1 MRMDWLP
8 SAKYQNYAPI
18 QFARFGNIRY
28 FCKIALK
35 LGCCYEKT
43 DTCVGYNHY
52 DALTV
57 TAQGVDGI
65 KRNSSYL
72 YGEGGGVTLQA
83 AKEAALADLIQ
94 KISVTVHSDFTS
106 KERELNQDGNVTS
119 DAEYQSIIRSYST
132 ATLTNVKTIVL
143 KPEPDASV
151 FLYIAKSE
159 IDRIFESRVAKAKE
173 FVGNADEALK
183 NGQIDDALRYYY
195 WSYCLVKSLR
205 YPNEAKIF
213 VDGQERSLLAWLPTR
228 IDDVMGKVKVQS
240 RRTADNTYEIT
251 ATYDG
256 RPVRSMDYTY
266 FDGVDNS
273 PVYSI
278 LDGKGLVELRPGM
291 AMDAVQLKLEYE
303 FRGLSRN
310 DSEVEAVVG
319 AMKPAVYRRAYHR
332 VALDG
337 AAAPAESTSTDVN
350 GSMQSPL
357 ALTDMGTL
365 GTAVMK
371 PVMQALRSGSIE
383 QCRKKFTAEGWEEF
397 SKLMGYGKVTL
408 MDDIHL
414 DYFADGDCVVCRG
427 LPVSCRFNRGRVF
440 NEKLSFYI
448 DSNSKQITHVAMGLG
463 REAMNDVVLGHLD
476 WSEKS
481 RTRIVGFLEDYRTS
495 YATKN
500 LEYLDKVFDDN
511 AVIVL
516 GKRLQVAPQLNK
528 EGYMNNHR
536 VQFTQLT
543 KREFLRNL
551 RRQFQSKDYIN
562 LHFSQNRIYQLQKG
576 VERYGIEIK
585 QDYYSSNYGD
595 TGYLTMIF
603 DLTNP
608 DQPVIHVRTWQ
619 EQPDPNFGVVSPAD
633 F

>member
-1 MRMDWLP
+1 MKRL
-8 SAKYQNYAPI
+8 I
-18 QFARFGNIRY
+18 L
-28 FCKIALK
+28 AL
-35 LGCCYEKT
+35 GIIIT
-43 DTCVGYNHY
+43 M
-52 DALTV
+52 ALTV

-337 AAAPAESTSTDVN
+337 AASPAESTSTDVN

-383 QCRKKFTAEGWEEF
+383 QCRQKFTAEGWEEF

-481 RTRIVGFLEDYRTS
+481 RMRIVGFLEDYRTA

-595 TGYLTMIF
+595 TGYLTLIF

>member
-1 MRMDWLP
+1 MKRLILAWGIIITM
-8 SAKYQNYAPI
+8 
-18 QFARFGNIRY
+18 
-28 FCKIALK
+28 
-35 LGCCYEKT
+35 
-43 DTCVGYNHY
+43 
-52 DALTV
+52 ALTV

-337 AAAPAESTSTDVN
+337 AASPVESTSTDVN

-383 QCRKKFTAEGWEEF
+383 QCRQKFTADGWEEF

-481 RTRIVGFLEDYRTS
+481 RTRIVGFLEDYRTA

-595 TGYLTMIF
+595 TGYLTLIF

>member
-1 MRMDWLP
+1 MKRLTL
-8 SAKYQNYAPI
+8 
-18 QFARFGNIRY
+18 
-28 FCKIALK
+28 AL
-35 LGCCYEKT
+35 GIIIT
-43 DTCVGYNHY
+43 M
-52 DALTV
+52 ALTV

-65 KRNSSYL
+65 KRNSGYL

-337 AAAPAESTSTDVN
+337 AASPAESTSTDVN

-357 ALTDMGTL
+357 ALTNMGTL

-481 RTRIVGFLEDYRTS
+481 RTRIVGFLEDYRTA

>member
-1 MRMDWLP
+1 MKRLTL
-8 SAKYQNYAPI
+8 
-18 QFARFGNIRY
+18 
-28 FCKIALK
+28 AL
-35 LGCCYEKT
+35 GIIIT
-43 DTCVGYNHY
+43 M
-52 DALTV
+52 ALTV

-119 DAEYQSIIRSYST
+119 GAEYQSIIRSYST

-332 VALDG
+332 VALDS
-337 AAAPAESTSTDVN
+337 AASPAESTSTDVN

-357 ALTDMGTL
+357 ALTNMGTL

-481 RTRIVGFLEDYRTS
+481 RTRIVGFLEDYRTA

-595 TGYLTMIF
+595 TGYLTLIF

>member
-1 MRMDWLP
+1 MKRLTL
-8 SAKYQNYAPI
+8 
-18 QFARFGNIRY
+18 
-28 FCKIALK
+28 AL
-35 LGCCYEKT
+35 GIIIT
-43 DTCVGYNHY
+43 M
-52 DALTV
+52 ALIV

-337 AAAPAESTSTDVN
+337 AASPAESTSTDVN

-383 QCRKKFTAEGWEEF
+383 QCRKKFTAEGWKEF

-481 RTRIVGFLEDYRTS
+481 RTRIVGFLEDYRTA

-595 TGYLTMIF
+595 TGYLTLIF

>member
-1 MRMDWLP
+1 MKRLTL
-8 SAKYQNYAPI
+8 
-18 QFARFGNIRY
+18 
-28 FCKIALK
+28 AL
-35 LGCCYEKT
+35 GIIIT
-43 DTCVGYNHY
+43 M
-52 DALTV
+52 ALTV

-119 DAEYQSIIRSYST
+119 DAEFQSIIRSYST

-337 AAAPAESTSTDVN
+337 AASPAESTSTDVN

-481 RTRIVGFLEDYRTS
+481 RTRIVGFLEDYRTA

-562 LHFSQNRIYQLQKG
+562 LHFSQNRISQLQKG

-595 TGYLTMIF
+595 TGYLTLIF

>member
-1 MRMDWLP
+1 MKRLTL
-8 SAKYQNYAPI
+8 
-18 QFARFGNIRY
+18 
-28 FCKIALK
+28 AL
-35 LGCCYEKT
+35 CIIIT
-43 DTCVGYNHY
+43 M
-52 DALTV
+52 ALTV

-337 AAAPAESTSTDVN
+337 AASPAESTSTDVN

-383 QCRKKFTAEGWEEF
+383 QSRKKFTAEGWEEF

-481 RTRIVGFLEDYRTS
+481 RTRIVGFLEDYRTA

-595 TGYLTMIF
+595 TGYLTLIF

>member
-1 MRMDWLP
+1 MKRLILAWGIIITM
-8 SAKYQNYAPI
+8 
-18 QFARFGNIRY
+18 
-28 FCKIALK
+28 
-35 LGCCYEKT
+35 
-43 DTCVGYNHY
+43 
-52 DALTV
+52 ALTV

-65 KRNSSYL
+65 KRNSNYL

-337 AAAPAESTSTDVN
+337 AASPAESTSTDVN

-383 QCRKKFTAEGWEEF
+383 QCRQKFTAEGWEEF

-481 RTRIVGFLEDYRTS
+481 RTRIVGFLEDYRTA

-595 TGYLTMIF
+595 TGYLTLIF

>member
-1 MRMDWLP
+1 M
-8 SAKYQNYAPI
+8 
-18 QFARFGNIRY
+18 
-28 FCKIALK
+28 
-35 LGCCYEKT
+35 
-43 DTCVGYNHY
+43 
-52 DALTV
+52 ALTV

-337 AAAPAESTSTDVN
+337 AASPAESTSTDVN
-350 GSMQSPL
+350 GSMRSPL

-481 RTRIVGFLEDYRTS
+481 RTRIVGFLEDYRTA

-595 TGYLTMIF
+595 TGYLTLIF

>member
-1 MRMDWLP
+1 MKRLTL
-8 SAKYQNYAPI
+8 
-18 QFARFGNIRY
+18 
-28 FCKIALK
+28 AL
-35 LGCCYEKT
+35 GIIIT
-43 DTCVGYNHY
+43 M
-52 DALTV
+52 ALTV

-337 AAAPAESTSTDVN
+337 AASPAESTSTDVN

-357 ALTDMGTL
+357 ALPDMGTL

-481 RTRIVGFLEDYRTS
+481 RTRIVGFLEDYRTA

-595 TGYLTMIF
+595 TGYLTLIF
-603 DLTNP
+603 DLTNS

>member
-1 MRMDWLP
+1 MKRLTL
-8 SAKYQNYAPI
+8 
-18 QFARFGNIRY
+18 
-28 FCKIALK
+28 AL
-35 LGCCYEKT
+35 GIIIT
-43 DTCVGYNHY
+43 M
-52 DALTV
+52 ALTV

-310 DSEVEAVVG
+310 DSEVEAVVE

-337 AAAPAESTSTDVN
+337 VASPEESTSTDVN

-448 DSNSKQITHVAMGLG
+448 DSNTKQITHVAMGLG

-481 RTRIVGFLEDYRTS
+481 RTRIVGFLEDYRTA

-595 TGYLTMIF
+595 TGYLTLIF

>member
-1 MRMDWLP
+1 MKRLILAWGIIITM
-8 SAKYQNYAPI
+8 
-18 QFARFGNIRY
+18 
-28 FCKIALK
+28 
-35 LGCCYEKT
+35 E
-43 DTCVGYNHY
+43 
-52 DALTV
+52 LTV

-65 KRNSSYL
+65 KRNGSYL

-337 AAAPAESTSTDVN
+337 AASPAESTSTDVN

-383 QCRKKFTAEGWEEF
+383 QCRQKFTADGWEEF

-481 RTRIVGFLEDYRTS
+481 RTRIVGFLEDYRTA

-595 TGYLTMIF
+595 TGYLTLIF

>member
-1 MRMDWLP
+1 MKRLTL
-8 SAKYQNYAPI
+8 
-18 QFARFGNIRY
+18 
-28 FCKIALK
+28 AL
-35 LGCCYEKT
+35 GIIIT
-43 DTCVGYNHY
+43 M
-52 DALTV
+52 ALTV

-213 VDGQERSLLAWLPTR
+213 VDGQERSLLVWLPTR

-240 RRTADNTYEIT
+240 RRMADNTYEIT

-337 AAAPAESTSTDVN
+337 AASPAESTSTDVN

-357 ALTDMGTL
+357 ALSDMGTL

-481 RTRIVGFLEDYRTS
+481 RTRIVGFLEDYRTA

-595 TGYLTMIF
+595 TGYLTLIF

>member
-1 MRMDWLP
+1 MKRLTL
-8 SAKYQNYAPI
+8 
-18 QFARFGNIRY
+18 
-28 FCKIALK
+28 AL
-35 LGCCYEKT
+35 GIIIT
-43 DTCVGYNHY
+43 M
-52 DALTV
+52 ALTV
-57 TAQGVDGI
+57 MAQGVDGI

-213 VDGQERSLLAWLPTR
+213 VDGQERSLLVWLPTR

-240 RRTADNTYEIT
+240 RRMADNTYEIT

-337 AAAPAESTSTDVN
+337 VASPEESTSTDVN

-371 PVMQALRSGSIE
+371 PVMQALWSGSIE

-448 DSNSKQITHVAMGLG
+448 DSNTKQITHVAMGLG

-481 RTRIVGFLEDYRTS
+481 RTRIVGFLEDYRTA

-595 TGYLTMIF
+595 TGYLTLIF

>member
-1 MRMDWLP
+1 MKRLTL
-8 SAKYQNYAPI
+8 
-18 QFARFGNIRY
+18 
-28 FCKIALK
+28 AL
-35 LGCCYEKT
+35 CIIIT
-43 DTCVGYNHY
+43 M
-52 DALTV
+52 ALTV

-213 VDGQERSLLAWLPTR
+213 VDGQERSLLAWLPMR

-481 RTRIVGFLEDYRTS
+481 RTRIVGFLEDYRTA

-595 TGYLTMIF
+595 TGYLTLIF

>member
-1 MRMDWLP
+1 MKRLTL
-8 SAKYQNYAPI
+8 
-18 QFARFGNIRY
+18 
-28 FCKIALK
+28 AL
-35 LGCCYEKT
+35 GIIIT
-43 DTCVGYNHY
+43 M
-52 DALTV
+52 ALTV

-132 ATLTNVKTIVL
+132 ATLTNLKTIVL

-337 AAAPAESTSTDVN
+337 AASPAESTSTDVN

-371 PVMQALRSGSIE
+371 PVMQALRSGPIE

-481 RTRIVGFLEDYRTS
+481 RTRIVGFLEDYRTA

-595 TGYLTMIF
+595 TGYLTLIF

>member
-1 MRMDWLP
+1 MKRLTL
-8 SAKYQNYAPI
+8 
-18 QFARFGNIRY
+18 
-28 FCKIALK
+28 AL
-35 LGCCYEKT
+35 GIIIT
-43 DTCVGYNHY
+43 M
-52 DALTV
+52 ALTV

-337 AAAPAESTSTDVN
+337 TASPAESTSTDVN

-427 LPVSCRFNRGRVF
+427 LPVNCRFNRGRVF

-481 RTRIVGFLEDYRTS
+481 RTRIVGFLEDYRTA

-576 VERYGIEIK
+576 EERYGIEIK

-595 TGYLTMIF
+595 TGYLTLIF

>member
-1 MRMDWLP
+1 MKRLTL
-8 SAKYQNYAPI
+8 
-18 QFARFGNIRY
+18 
-28 FCKIALK
+28 AL
-35 LGCCYEKT
+35 CIIIT
-43 DTCVGYNHY
+43 M
-52 DALTV
+52 ALTV
-57 TAQGVDGI
+57 MAQGVDGI

-337 AAAPAESTSTDVN
+337 AASPAESTSTDVN

-357 ALTDMGTL
+357 ALTNMGTL

-481 RTRIVGFLEDYRTS
+481 RTRIVGFLEDYRTA

-595 TGYLTMIF
+595 TGYLTLIF

>member
-1 MRMDWLP
+1 MKRLTL
-8 SAKYQNYAPI
+8 
-18 QFARFGNIRY
+18 
-28 FCKIALK
+28 AL
-35 LGCCYEKT
+35 GIIIT
-43 DTCVGYNHY
+43 M
-52 DALTV
+52 ALTV
-57 TAQGVDGI
+57 MAQGVDGI

-228 IDDVMGKVKVQS
+228 IDDVMGNVKVQS

-251 ATYDG
+251 VTYDG

-337 AAAPAESTSTDVN
+337 AASPAESTSTDVN

-481 RTRIVGFLEDYRTS
+481 RTRIVGFLEDYRTA

-595 TGYLTMIF
+595 TGYLTLIF

>member
-1 MRMDWLP
+1 M
-8 SAKYQNYAPI
+8 
-18 QFARFGNIRY
+18 
-28 FCKIALK
+28 
-35 LGCCYEKT
+35 
-43 DTCVGYNHY
+43 
-52 DALTV
+52 
-57 TAQGVDGI
+57 
-65 KRNSSYL
+65 
-72 YGEGGGVTLQA
+72 
-83 AKEAALADLIQ
+83 IQ

-240 RRTADNTYEIT
+240 RRMADNTYEIT

-332 VALDG
+332 VALDS
-337 AAAPAESTSTDVN
+337 AASPAESTSTDVN

-357 ALTDMGTL
+357 ALTNMGTL

-481 RTRIVGFLEDYRTS
+481 RTRIVGFLEDYRTA

-595 TGYLTMIF
+595 TGYLTLIF
-603 DLTNP
+603 DLTNS

>member
-1 MRMDWLP
+1 MKRL
-8 SAKYQNYAPI
+8 I
-18 QFARFGNIRY
+18 L
-28 FCKIALK
+28 AL
-35 LGCCYEKT
+35 GIIIT
-43 DTCVGYNHY
+43 M
-52 DALTV
+52 ALTV

-240 RRTADNTYEIT
+240 RRMADNTYEIT

-332 VALDG
+332 VALDS
-337 AAAPAESTSTDVN
+337 AASPAESTSTDVN

-357 ALTDMGTL
+357 ALTNMGTL

-481 RTRIVGFLEDYRTS
+481 RTRIVGFLEDYRTA

-595 TGYLTMIF
+595 TGYLTLIF
-603 DLTNP
+603 DLTNS

>member
-1 MRMDWLP
+1 MKRLTL
-8 SAKYQNYAPI
+8 
-18 QFARFGNIRY
+18 
-28 FCKIALK
+28 AL
-35 LGCCYEKT
+35 GIIIT
-43 DTCVGYNHY
+43 M
-52 DALTV
+52 ALTV
-57 TAQGVDGI
+57 MAQGVDGI

-72 YGEGGGVTLQA
+72 YGEGGGATLQA

-337 AAAPAESTSTDVN
+337 AASPAESTSTDVN

-371 PVMQALRSGSIE
+371 PVMQVLRSGSIE

-397 SKLMGYGKVTL
+397 SKLMGYGKMTL

-481 RTRIVGFLEDYRTS
+481 RTRIVGFLEDYRTA

-595 TGYLTMIF
+595 TGYLTLIF

>member
-1 MRMDWLP
+1 MKRLTL
-8 SAKYQNYAPI
+8 
-18 QFARFGNIRY
+18 
-28 FCKIALK
+28 AL
-35 LGCCYEKT
+35 GIIIT
-43 DTCVGYNHY
+43 M
-52 DALTV
+52 ALTV

-337 AAAPAESTSTDVN
+337 AASPEESSSTDVN

-481 RTRIVGFLEDYRTS
+481 RTRIVGFLEDYRTA

-585 QDYYSSNYGD
+585 QDYYSSDYGD
-595 TGYLTMIF
+595 TGYLTLIF

>member
-1 MRMDWLP
+1 MKRL
-8 SAKYQNYAPI
+8 I
-18 QFARFGNIRY
+18 L
-28 FCKIALK
+28 AL
-35 LGCCYEKT
+35 CIIIT
-43 DTCVGYNHY
+43 M
-52 DALTV
+52 ALTV

-291 AMDAVQLKLEYE
+291 SMDAVQLKLEYE

-337 AAAPAESTSTDVN
+337 AASPAESTSTDVN

-481 RTRIVGFLEDYRTS
+481 RTRIVGFLEDYRTA

-595 TGYLTMIF
+595 TGYLTLIF

>member
-1 MRMDWLP
+1 MKRLTL
-8 SAKYQNYAPI
+8 
-18 QFARFGNIRY
+18 
-28 FCKIALK
+28 AL
-35 LGCCYEKT
+35 GIIIT
-43 DTCVGYNHY
+43 M
-52 DALTV
+52 ALTV

-213 VDGQERSLLAWLPTR
+213 VDGQERSLLVWLPTR

-332 VALDG
+332 VALDDG
-337 AAAPAESTSTDVN
+337 ASPAESTSTDVN

-383 QCRKKFTAEGWEEF
+383 QCRQKFTAEGWEEF

-481 RTRIVGFLEDYRTS
+481 RTRIVGFLEDYRTA

>member
-1 MRMDWLP
+1 MKRL
-8 SAKYQNYAPI
+8 I
-18 QFARFGNIRY
+18 L
-28 FCKIALK
+28 AL
-35 LGCCYEKT
+35 CIIIT
-43 DTCVGYNHY
+43 M
-52 DALTV
+52 ALTV

-337 AAAPAESTSTDVN
+337 AASPAESTSTDVN

-357 ALTDMGTL
+357 ALTNMGTL

-448 DSNSKQITHVAMGLG
+448 DSNTKQITHVAMGLG

-481 RTRIVGFLEDYRTS
+481 RTRIVGFLEDYRTA

-595 TGYLTMIF
+595 TGYLTLIF

>member
-1 MRMDWLP
+1 MKRL
-8 SAKYQNYAPI
+8 I
-18 QFARFGNIRY
+18 L
-28 FCKIALK
+28 AL
-35 LGCCYEKT
+35 GIIIT
-43 DTCVGYNHY
+43 M
-52 DALTV
+52 ALTV

-337 AAAPAESTSTDVN
+337 VASPEESTSTDVN

-371 PVMQALRSGSIE
+371 PVMQALRSGFIE

-481 RTRIVGFLEDYRTS
+481 RTRIVGFLEDYRTA

-595 TGYLTMIF
+595 TGYLTLIF

>member
-1 MRMDWLP
+1 MKRLTL
-8 SAKYQNYAPI
+8 
-18 QFARFGNIRY
+18 
-28 FCKIALK
+28 AL
-35 LGCCYEKT
+35 GIIIT
-43 DTCVGYNHY
+43 M
-52 DALTV
+52 ALTV

-143 KPEPDASV
+143 KPKPDASV

-337 AAAPAESTSTDVN
+337 AASPAESTSTDVN

-481 RTRIVGFLEDYRTS
+481 RTRIVGFLEDYRTA

-543 KREFLRNL
+543 KREFLCNL

-562 LHFSQNRIYQLQKG
+562 LHFSQSRIYQLQKG

-595 TGYLTMIF
+595 TGYLTLIF

>member
-1 MRMDWLP
+1 MKRLTL
-8 SAKYQNYAPI
+8 
-18 QFARFGNIRY
+18 
-28 FCKIALK
+28 AL
-35 LGCCYEKT
+35 CIIIT
-43 DTCVGYNHY
+43 M
-52 DALTV
+52 ALTV

-337 AAAPAESTSTDVN
+337 AASPAESTSTDVN

-448 DSNSKQITHVAMGLG
+448 DSNTKQITHVAMGLG

-481 RTRIVGFLEDYRTS
+481 RTRIVGFLEDYRTA

-595 TGYLTMIF
+595 TGYLTLIF

>member
-1 MRMDWLP
+1 MKRLTL
-8 SAKYQNYAPI
+8 
-18 QFARFGNIRY
+18 
-28 FCKIALK
+28 AL
-35 LGCCYEKT
+35 GIIIT
-43 DTCVGYNHY
+43 M
-52 DALTV
+52 ALTV

-106 KERELNQDGNVTS
+106 KEHELNQDGNVTS

-337 AAAPAESTSTDVN
+337 AASPAESTSTDVN

-371 PVMQALRSGSIE
+371 PVIQALRSGSIE

-481 RTRIVGFLEDYRTS
+481 RTRIVGFLEDYRTA

-595 TGYLTMIF
+595 TGYLTLIF

>member
-1 MRMDWLP
+1 MKRL
-8 SAKYQNYAPI
+8 I
-18 QFARFGNIRY
+18 L
-28 FCKIALK
+28 AL
-35 LGCCYEKT
+35 GIIIT
-43 DTCVGYNHY
+43 M
-52 DALTV
+52 ALTV

-273 PVYSI
+273 PVYSPVYSI

-337 AAAPAESTSTDVN
+337 AASPAESTSTDVN

-481 RTRIVGFLEDYRTS
+481 RTRIVGFLEDYRTA

-595 TGYLTMIF
+595 TGYLTLIF

>member
-1 MRMDWLP
+1 MKRLILAWGIIITM
-8 SAKYQNYAPI
+8 
-18 QFARFGNIRY
+18 
-28 FCKIALK
+28 
-35 LGCCYEKT
+35 
-43 DTCVGYNHY
+43 
-52 DALTV
+52 ALTV

-65 KRNSSYL
+65 KRNSNYL

-337 AAAPAESTSTDVN
+337 AASPAESTSTDVN

-383 QCRKKFTAEGWEEF
+383 QCRQKFTADGWEEF

-481 RTRIVGFLEDYRTS
+481 RTRIVGFLEDYRTA

-595 TGYLTMIF
+595 TGYLTLIF

>member
-1 MRMDWLP
+1 MKRLTL
-8 SAKYQNYAPI
+8 
-18 QFARFGNIRY
+18 
-28 FCKIALK
+28 AL
-35 LGCCYEKT
+35 GIIIT
-43 DTCVGYNHY
+43 M
-52 DALTV
+52 ALTV
-57 TAQGVDGI
+57 MAQGVDGI

-173 FVGNADEALK
+173 FGGNADEALK

-337 AAAPAESTSTDVN
+337 AASPAESTSTDVN

-481 RTRIVGFLEDYRTS
+481 RTRIVGFLEDYRTA

-595 TGYLTMIF
+595 TGYLTLIF

>member
-1 MRMDWLP
+1 MKRL
-8 SAKYQNYAPI
+8 I
-18 QFARFGNIRY
+18 FA
-28 FCKIALK
+28 
-35 LGCCYEKT
+35 LGIIIT
-43 DTCVGYNHY
+43 M
-52 DALTV
+52 ALTV
-57 TAQGVDGI
+57 AAQGVDGI

-337 AAAPAESTSTDVN
+337 AASPAESTSTDVN

-481 RTRIVGFLEDYRTS
+481 RTRIVGFLEDYRTA

-576 VERYGIEIK
+576 EERYGIEIK

-595 TGYLTMIF
+595 TGYLTLIF

>member
-1 MRMDWLP
+1 MKRLILAWGIIITM
-8 SAKYQNYAPI
+8 
-18 QFARFGNIRY
+18 
-28 FCKIALK
+28 
-35 LGCCYEKT
+35 
-43 DTCVGYNHY
+43 
-52 DALTV
+52 ALTV

-337 AAAPAESTSTDVN
+337 AASPAESTSPDVN

-383 QCRKKFTAEGWEEF
+383 QCRQKFTAEGWEEF

-481 RTRIVGFLEDYRTS
+481 RTRIVGFLEDYRTA

-595 TGYLTMIF
+595 TGYLTLIF

>member
-1 MRMDWLP
+1 MKRLTL
-8 SAKYQNYAPI
+8 
-18 QFARFGNIRY
+18 
-28 FCKIALK
+28 AL
-35 LGCCYEKT
+35 GIIIT
-43 DTCVGYNHY
+43 M
-52 DALTV
+52 ALTV
-57 TAQGVDGI
+57 MAQGVDGI

-72 YGEGGGVTLQA
+72 YGEGGGATLQA

-337 AAAPAESTSTDVN
+337 AASPAESTSTDVN

-427 LPVSCRFNRGRVF
+427 LPVSCRFNRERVF

-481 RTRIVGFLEDYRTS
+481 RTRIVGFLEDYRTA

-595 TGYLTMIF
+595 TGYLTLIF

>member
-1 MRMDWLP
+1 MKRLTL
-8 SAKYQNYAPI
+8 
-18 QFARFGNIRY
+18 
-28 FCKIALK
+28 AL
-35 LGCCYEKT
+35 CIIIT
-43 DTCVGYNHY
+43 M
-52 DALTV
+52 ALTV

-213 VDGQERSLLAWLPTR
+213 VDGQERSLLVWLPTR

-240 RRTADNTYEIT
+240 RRMADNTYEIT

-337 AAAPAESTSTDVN
+337 AASPAESTSTDVN

-481 RTRIVGFLEDYRTS
+481 RTRIVGFLEDYRTA

-595 TGYLTMIF
+595 TGYLTLIF

>member
-1 MRMDWLP
+1 MKRLTL
-8 SAKYQNYAPI
+8 
-18 QFARFGNIRY
+18 
-28 FCKIALK
+28 AL
-35 LGCCYEKT
+35 CIIIT
-43 DTCVGYNHY
+43 M
-52 DALTV
+52 ALTV

-251 ATYDG
+251 ATYDD

-337 AAAPAESTSTDVN
+337 AASPAESTSTDVN

-357 ALTDMGTL
+357 ALTNMGTL

-383 QCRKKFTAEGWEEF
+383 QCRQKFTAEGWEEF

-481 RTRIVGFLEDYRTS
+481 RTRIVGFLEDYRTA

-551 RRQFQSKDYIN
+551 LRQFQSKDYIN

-595 TGYLTMIF
+595 TGYLTLIF

>member
-1 MRMDWLP
+1 MKRLILAWGIIITM
-8 SAKYQNYAPI
+8 
-18 QFARFGNIRY
+18 
-28 FCKIALK
+28 
-35 LGCCYEKT
+35 
-43 DTCVGYNHY
+43 
-52 DALTV
+52 ALTV

-337 AAAPAESTSTDVN
+337 AASLAESTSTDVN

-383 QCRKKFTAEGWEEF
+383 QCRQKFTAEGWEEF

-481 RTRIVGFLEDYRTS
+481 RTRIVGFLEDYRTA

-543 KREFLRNL
+543 KQEFLRNL

-595 TGYLTMIF
+595 TGYLTLIF